1 MIPIYSIESWF
12 SLRFR
17 KFALTIETFR
27 EFYEA
32 YVLYNF
38 LYYLISLLGNEAQ
51 LLNIL
56 KKKSLED
63 KQFQQSYHHPLYFHL
78 FLPSSSSASYS
89 SSSSSSSS
97 LPWSYPTQYLNYC
110 KLGVFQYILIKAICS
125 IFILLLEHYQ
135 LFHEGS
141 LSFAY
146 GYVYICILST
156 LSQLWA
162 LYCLSI
168 FYLTFKEELLP
179 WKPVGKF
186 LSVKM
191 VLRSPLFVVDI

>member
-1 MIPIYSIESWF
+1 
-12 SLRFR
+12 
-17 KFALTIETFR
+17 
-27 EFYEA
+27 
-32 YVLYNF
+32 
-38 LYYLISLLGNEAQ
+38 
-51 LLNIL
+51 
-56 KKKSLED
+56 
-63 KQFQQSYHHPLYFHL
+63 
-78 FLPSSSSASYS
+78 
-89 SSSSSSSS
+89 
-97 LPWSYPTQYLNYC
+97 
-110 KLGVFQYILIKAICS
+110 LIKAICS
-125 IFILLLEHYQ
+125 IFILLLEHYH
-135 LFHEGS
+135 LYHEGS

-191 VLRSPLFVVDI
+191 VLRSSLFVVDI